1 MGFAKGD
8 HLPRELSQIPFAFAL
23 ETLSQPIPVV
33 LAVGVVVSVLGIAC
47 LVPRQQHGNPL
58 SEQNR
63 RDGVLRLLHAD
74 FANPTIGRLSL
85 VSIITAVVDR
95 IAVPVILPVFQIVL
109 LPIAEGIH
117 QCKSAAVRGI
127 IDKAVPLTLPAHLVG
142 ELHHAALHMVLH
154 SAQSVQEIIVAD
166 EQVLSSA
173 LALQQLSRKMIV
185 KNLGILQIGVGRDPL
200 DGRVAANQ
208 PEAVHPVLPHPP
220 DQRVHHQILTCA
232 LHKGHLHDTF
242 HPLGCGW
249 RPRSPSY
256 DMPPLLP
263 PK

>member
-1 MGFAKGD
+1 M
-8 HLPRELSQIPFAFAL
+8 
-23 ETLSQPIPVV
+23 
-33 LAVGVVVSVLGIAC
+33 
-47 LVPRQQHGNPL
+47 
-58 SEQNR
+58 
-63 RDGVLRLLHAD
+63 
-74 FANPTIGRLSL
+74 
-85 VSIITAVVDR
+85 SIITAVVDR

-117 QCKSAAVRGI
+117 QCKSTAVRGI

-232 LHKGHLHDTF
+232 LHKGHLHDAF
-242 HPLGCGW
+242 HPLAVDGVHGLLHMIC
-249 RPRSPSY
+249 RRSPAKIGCLRGEIGGRSVSPVI
-256 DMPPLLP
+256 DLRRLPLDLLHRMPCRGRRDLGGIIQLDAGADGP
-263 PK
+263 